1 MSSVTIPDNLINR
14 IARIAGRVCQTP
26 EEFILELVQERVD
39 HDSAY
44 SETAYLSKSKAN
56 KKRLDKAVQEIKSGK
71 YDAHGLMPVSS

>member
-56 KKRLDKAVQEIKSGK
+56 KKRLDKAVQEIKSGQ
-71 YDAHGLMPVSS
+71 YESHGLIDD